1 MPALS
6 LANRTFLGSVPS
18 ELKDLTVIE
27 EAMIAR
33 CRSKCW
39 IIQLKEE
46 NQDLVLQSTQ
56 RGIKGHVIIY
66 PQKPSKV
73 ANVLPPSI
81 DEITS
86 PVCVLFVGSSA
97 PTPEWLREHAKPL
110 AVNAA
115 RVRNALRW
123 LKQHNPLYRDIT
135 INEECL
141 QRLEENPV
149 LLFNIEHLQPSSASD
164 AATARYDPTPVP
176 DPSTPPDDS
185 IPFQS
190 IVITDID
197 CHASSNELRAAALR
211 HVQKRGGGYIQ
222 IPHDH
227 EPENEFRK
235 DSLLFP
241 LIYPTL
247 FPYGIGGPNDVKR
260 TVPISLKRHVKHL
273 LN

>member
-1 MPALS
+1 
-6 LANRTFLGSVPS
+6 
-18 ELKDLTVIE
+18 
-27 EAMIAR
+27 MIAR

-81 DEITS
+81 EEIAA

-110 AVNAA
+110 AVNAV
-115 RVRNALRW
+115 RVRNALHW
-123 LKQHNPLYRDIT
+123 LKQHNPLYHDIT

-141 QRLEENPV
+141 RRLEEDPV
-149 LLFNIEHLQPSSASD
+149 LPFNIEHIQPSSAND

-176 DPSTPPDDS
+176 DPSTKPDES
-185 IPFQS
+185 IPFES

-197 CHASSNELRAAALR
+197 CHASSNNLSSG
-211 HVQKRGGGYIQ
+211 Q
-222 IPHDH
+222 
-227 EPENEFRK
+227 
-235 DSLLFP
+235 LL
-241 LIYPTL
+241 LLPTL
-247 FPYGIGGPNDVKR
+247 YLFHPTP
-260 TVPISLKRHVKHL
+260 PISTSYTRSTLGSTL
-273 LN
+273 IQ